1 MKKLG
6 WTAVPTPTVPQHVI
20 EETAFEL
27 ADKLEN
33 DLANGAGNNS
43 VQRLV
48 GDHWI
53 VVTNSGGTLKV
64 DVWKQV
70 MFGQIDE
77 VESRQEE
84 I

>member
-6 WTAVPTPTVPQHVI
+6 WTAVPQPTVPQHVI
-20 EETAFEL
+20 EETAFKL
-27 ADKLEN
+27 SDKLGEQP
-33 DLANGAGNNS
+33 GS
-43 VQRLV
+43 VAESV
-48 GDHWI
+48 GDYHI
-53 VVTNSGGTLKV
+53 SVSQSGGTHRVL
-64 DVWKQV
+64 VWKQV